1 MRHRRHFYRHLQCV
15 VSEFLTGLILLMVF
29 ALNLKWFPVGGWGS
43 GFWDVFALPG
53 LFTRYDPIAQDMTAL
68 LQSPSAHH
76 FFGTDNLGRDVFA
89 RVVYGARVDLLIGI
103 FAMLVPA
110 VIGTLIGLLAGY
122 YGGKIDALVM
132 RILDLFTAFP
142 LMVMVIAIVPF
153 SVRELRTGLSRSG

>member
-1 MRHRRHFYRHLQCV
+1 
-15 VSEFLTGLILLMVF
+15 MVF